1 MLASFT
7 PHPVPSIH
15 RTACDTQAPVR
26 RDHPPHLAMERVP
39 QSVVRGFIQGRKT
52 FFAKGQ
58 ETLDFY
64 TAQENVFIA
73 LKHGVFLMTVIR
85 K

>member
-1 MLASFT
+1 
-7 PHPVPSIH
+7 
-15 RTACDTQAPVR
+15 
-26 RDHPPHLAMERVP
+26 MERVP
-39 QSVVRGFIQGRKT
+39 QRVVWGFIQARKT
-52 FFAKGQ
+52 FIAKRQ

-73 LKHGVFLMTVIR
+73 LKHVVFLMTVIR

>member
-1 MLASFT
+1 
-7 PHPVPSIH
+7 
-15 RTACDTQAPVR
+15 
-26 RDHPPHLAMERVP
+26 MERVP